1 MNSESSAGI
10 RKGAILDGK
19 YRVERIIGAGGMGE
33 VYEATHTLIG
43 RTVAIKTLHASFVQ
57 NESVLQRFQR
67 EAQLAGSIGHDNICE
82 VTDVGTT
89 EDGSPYLV
97 MPLLRGA
104 ALAEIITAKPRLS
117 IARLIDIV
125 CQTLS
130 ALEAAHKAQIVH
142 RDLKPDNIFITKIG
156 DRDDFVKLLDFG
168 ISKVLDQDSV
178 LSLTR
183 TGTVLGTPYYMSPEQ
198 AKGSKDV
205 DSRGDIYAIGVI
217 LYEAL
222 TGTRPFDG
230 DSYNE
235 VMFKIIAEPFPPPR
249 TIDSKIPQ
257 ALEQVVLTA
266 MARDPADRYTS
277 AEEMRTALAASVSDA
292 HPASIHQAEAATL
305 PAESDRVN
313 RAPTAATD
321 TATPLA
327 TESTTG
333 TQWKQPARSKPVLAV
348 AIASIV
354 VIVAGISAL
363 AAFILMRNDPAGQ
376 RSTVP
381 LSTPAAAP
389 ASLPTV
395 QTPPV
400 AVEPAPPVQPTA
412 QVSGPAKESSDEP
425 ATASEPESATKK
437 KKKKRRKKSRSVAAK
452 EEKPRVIITAPPEP
466 KAPPQPAKKE
476 EKKKG
481 VVKGRFGTNI
491 VSDYED

>member
-1 MNSESSAGI
+1 MNSENSAGI
-10 RKGAILDGK
+10 GKGTILDGK

-104 ALAEIITAKPRLS
+104 ALADIISAKQRLP

-235 VMFKIIAEPFPPPR
+235 VMFKIIAEPYPPPR
-249 TIDSKIPQ
+249 TVDSSIPQ

-277 AEEMRTALAASVSDA
+277 AEEMRAALTASASDA
-292 HPASIHQAEAATL
+292 PTHQAAAATT
-305 PAESDRVN
+305 PAESGGVN
-313 RAPTAATD
+313 RAPTAATN

-333 TQWKQPARSKPVLAV
+333 TQWRPAAKSKPVLAV

-354 VIVAGISAL
+354 IIIAGVSAL
-363 AAFILMRNDPAGQ
+363 AAFILMGDDPLSQ

-389 ASLPTV
+389 SSLPTV

-400 AVEPAPPVQPTA
+400 AAEPAPPVQPVV
-412 QVSGPAKESSDEP
+412 QVSEPAKESSDEP
-425 ATASEPESATKK
+425 TTVSESETKK

-466 KAPPQPAKKE
+466 KAPPEPEKKE
-476 EKKKG
+476 EKKNG
-481 VVKGRFGTNI
+481 GVKGRFGTNI